1 MDNFPDYTLTN
12 ATISSVNSSAS
23 VIDAISNRCYSYDD
37 LLEKYVAADQSVTF
51 RVKVSDKDDHSVN
64 CRCEHHKKAKPDPV
78 PIPTCIMTNEK
89 LDKVLKDGKIKPGG
103 LFTTVQWNDGTYT
116 TVKASKDDGYM
127 PSPYMAF
134 CAALAKKLY
143 GSNAAIHRMVE
154 RNTKEYQEAQKAKEA
169 AEQRAKERAAEQ
181 AAHERALLR
190 EAKRLRLKAE
200 AKAYNIAHTMDKE

>member
-1 MDNFPDYTLTN
+1 MDNFPNYTLTN
-12 ATISSVNSSAS
+12 ATIASVNSSAS
-23 VIDAISNRCYSYDD
+23 ILDTISDRCYSYDD
-37 LLEKYVAADQSVTF
+37 LLGKNVCTNCSSAIRTNILDNTPQTVNQDVRLPKYRPKTLL
-51 RVKVSDKDDHSVN
+51 
-64 CRCEHHKKAKPDPV
+64 
-78 PIPTCIMTNEK
+78 PTCIMTNEK

-116 TVKASKDDGYM
+116 TVKASKDDSCM

-143 GSNAAIHRMVE
+143 GSNAAVHRIVE
-154 RNTKEYQEAQKAKEA
+154 RNTKEYQEAQKAKET